1 MKLIPHNGKPFGEV
15 RKAHFLRAFDRPVEL
30 MQIVSFGSCNFHCP
44 YCKRDG
50 QYIDSNGNIYTAKE
64 YDFNIVLEG
73 LLQVDNRIRLS
84 GGDPCMHV
92 KESLA
97 IARAV
102 MDVKGQK
109 ISIANNGSSLSF
121 VKLIAPYLEYAAI
134 DIKASSGA
142 EFATRAGLG
151 SQLIG
156 RKMLENSLKVQSY
169 LTQEC
174 KILVDVRTCVFA
186 DTTLDDLLT
195 IARLIVSN
203 NDTSRVFWTVRGYNP
218 VEGVDWRK
226 PNHESLL
233 NNLGIVAETFP
244 KLKIGYRDK
253 WVDAKFHYFNM

>member
-1 MKLIPHNGKPFGEV
+1 M
-15 RKAHFLRAFDRPVEL
+15 
-30 MQIVSFGSCNFHCP
+30 
-44 YCKRDG
+44 
-50 QYIDSNGNIYTAKE
+50 
-64 YDFNIVLEG
+64 
-73 LLQVDNRIRLS
+73 
-84 GGDPCMHV
+84 
-92 KESLA
+92 
-97 IARAV
+97 
-102 MDVKGQK
+102 
-109 ISIANNGSSLSF
+109 
-121 VKLIAPYLEYAAI
+121 KLIAPYLEYAAI

-151 SQLIG
+151 SKAIG
-156 RKMLENSLKVQSY
+156 QKMLENSLKVQSF

-186 DTTLDDLLT
+186 DTTLDDLLK
-195 IARLIVSN
+195 IARMIVSN

-233 NNLGIVAETFP
+233 NNLDIVAETFP